1 MKGHKKIW
9 SLTLIG
15 LVGLAFIVLLTNQA
29 ASAQRPALVEAEP
42 FRPAQMGSA
51 NFGLDW
57 NVVGCG
63 GGKIASAH
71 FQIRSTLGQP
81 ATGWIDSTNFKNHA
95 GYWQNFTYR
104 VFLPLVLRN
113 YP

>member
-1 MKGHKKIW
+1 MRGHKKIW
-9 SLTLIG
+9 RLTLVG
-15 LVGLAFIVLLTNQA
+15 LVGLAFIALLTNQA
-29 ASAQRPALVEAEP
+29 ASARQPVLAESGS
-42 FRPAQMGSA
+42 FSTVQMGSA

-57 NVVGCG
+57 NVVGYG
-63 GGKIASAH
+63 GGKITSAH

-81 ATGWIDSTNFKNHA
+81 TTGWIASTNFKNHA

-113 YP
+113 YS